1 MQLQA
6 AAIRSDARWRSLH
19 LQIYQCARGLD
30 RVGILSMVL
39 DPPGAFNRAPLGTG
53 DIAKGC
59 KAGGCRLGQRFCG
72 NRAGST
78 DISNGRGGAGGWPA
92 ALNGRRSW
100 AGAVAIRSS
109 GAGFPVC
116 SLGSALESKGRGETH
131 GLHELTRG
139 PYSRAMATFVRF
151 VALPITARVFPD
163 RDEALPEALQ
173 QRRQRRQFIR

>member
-1 MQLQA
+1 MPGGVHL
-6 AAIRSDARWRSLH
+6 RNETRRERWRNRSH
-19 LQIYQCARGLD
+19 
-30 RVGILSMVL
+30 SVL
-39 DPPGAFNRAPLGTG
+39 
-53 DIAKGC
+53 
-59 KAGGCRLGQRFCG
+59 
-72 NRAGST
+72 
-78 DISNGRGGAGGWPA
+78 
-92 ALNGRRSW
+92 
-100 AGAVAIRSS
+100 

-151 VALPITARVFPD
+151 VALPITARFFPD